1 MTHVLRKKIGE
12 EEYLTQAAAF
22 HIHQFV
28 EKSIKAILE
37 YRNQKTPRIHNLVL
51 LMELIRKLGVDPEAD
66 EDALEAI
73 NQVYIE
79 SRYPAGF
86 GLLPGGIPSIETIEK
101 FTVFAADL
109 YTFAEEVIREESD

>member
-1 MTHVLRKKIGE
+1 
-12 EEYLTQAAAF
+12 
-22 HIHQFV
+22 
-28 EKSIKAILE
+28 
-37 YRNQKTPRIHNLVL
+37 
-51 LMELIRKLGVDPEAD
+51 MELIRKLGVDPEAD

-79 SRYPAGF
+79 SRYPADF